1 METYSEFR
9 KVVEELISTQNKL
22 AQVEKELET
31 LKAKRESKRR
41 ANPDSAFNSVLSSA
55 RMRLRAQ
62 EGTHEEL
69 ARKIILKALVK
80 NGMPTIEFFVKF
92 DKAVKRLLAL
102 KTFNEECKTFR
113 YSLTPRFVAQHVVL
127 AGEKL
132 VNEVFKNGL
141 ENTFHEKLYR
151 MNFAIFSEDELTRYQ
166 NDPLSKETI
175 DELAEVSSAE

>member
-9 KVVEELISTQNKL
+9 KVVEELIATQNKL

-31 LKAKRESKRR
+31 LKSKRESKRR

-55 RMRLRAQ
+55 RGRLRAQ

-102 KTFNEECKTFR
+102 KTFNEECKTF
-113 YSLTPRFVAQHVVL
+113 VL

>member
-9 KVVEELISTQNKL
+9 KVVEELIATQNKL

-41 ANPDSAFNSVLSSA
+41 VNPDSAFNSVLSSA

-69 ARKIILKALVK
+69 ARKVILKTLVK

-102 KTFNEECKTFR
+102 NTFAQECRNFPR
-113 YSLTPRFVAQHVVL
+113 SLTPKFVAQHVVL

-132 VNEVFKNGL
+132 INGVFKDGL

-151 MNFAIFSEDELTRYQ
+151 MNFAIFSEEELTKYQ

-175 DELAEVSSAE
+175 DELAEVSSAK

>member
-9 KVVEELISTQNKL
+9 KVVEELIATQNKL

-31 LKAKRESKRR
+31 LKSKRESKRR

-55 RMRLRAQ
+55 RGRLRAQ

-102 KTFNEECKTFR
+102 KVC
-113 YSLTPRFVAQHVVL
+113 
-127 AGEKL
+127 
-132 VNEVFKNGL
+132 
-141 ENTFHEKLYR
+141 
-151 MNFAIFSEDELTRYQ
+151 
-166 NDPLSKETI
+166 
-175 DELAEVSSAE
+175 